1 MYMTKTI
8 RIGSSVFFSKFTDY
22 KIKDIDEMVIQNKWL
37 PDRICVLNF
46 KKDNKDV
53 FIWSPLS
60 KEEFIKDTIDSNV
73 AMRVGKFIIP
83 EFCNYIGFEISE
95 YEKLKDVF
103 DNLDEKHRYEI
114 IIRDAYIENNS
125 FTLTDEQRMEAY
137 QEYKKERNL

>member
-1 MYMTKTI
+1 MTKTI
-8 RIGSSVFFSKFTDY
+8 KIGSAVFFSKFNDY
-22 KIKDIDEMVIQNKWL
+22 KQKDDDEMVIQEKWL
-37 PDRICVLNF
+37 PHKIHVLNF
-46 KKDNKDV
+46 KKDGKDI
-53 FIWSPLS
+53 FFWSPLS

-95 YEKLKDVF
+95 YKKLKDVF

-125 FTLTDEQRMEAY
+125 FTLTDEQRMKAY

>member
-1 MYMTKTI
+1 MTKTI
-8 RIGSSVFFSKFTDY
+8 KIGSAVFFSEFNDY
-22 KIKDIDEMVIQNKWL
+22 KQKDDDEMVIQEKWL
-37 PDRICVLNF
+37 PHKIHVLNL
-46 KKDNKDV
+46 KKDGKDI
-53 FIWSPLS
+53 FFWSPLS

-125 FTLTDEQRMEAY
+125 FTLTDEQRMKAY

>member
-1 MYMTKTI
+1 MTKTI
-8 RIGSSVFFSKFTDY
+8 KIGSAVFFSGFNDY
-22 KIKDIDEMVIQNKWL
+22 KQKDDDEMVIQEKWL
-37 PDRICVLNF
+37 PHKIHVLNL
-46 KKDNKDV
+46 KKDRKDI
-53 FIWSPLS
+53 FFWSPLS

-73 AMRVGKFIIP
+73 PMRVGKFIIP

-125 FTLTDEQRMEAY
+125 FTLTDEQRLKAY

>member
-1 MYMTKTI
+1 MTKTI
-8 RIGSSVFFSKFTDY
+8 KIGSAVFFSEFNDY
-22 KIKDIDEMVIQNKWL
+22 KQKDDDEMVIQEKWL
-37 PDRICVLNF
+37 PHKIHVLNL
-46 KKDNKDV
+46 KKDGKDI
-53 FIWSPLS
+53 FFWSPLS

-103 DNLDEKHRYEI
+103 DSLDEKHRYEI

-125 FTLTDEQRMEAY
+125 FTLTDEQRMKAY

>member
-1 MYMTKTI
+1 MTKTI
-8 RIGSSVFFSKFTDY
+8 KIGSAVFFSEFNDY
-22 KIKDIDEMVIQNKWL
+22 KQKDDDEMVIQEKWL
-37 PDRICVLNF
+37 PHKIHVLNL
-46 KKDNKDV
+46 KKDGKDI
-53 FIWSPLS
+53 FFWSPLS

-103 DNLDEKHRYEI
+103 DSLDEKHRYEI

-125 FTLTDEQRMEAY
+125 FTLTDEQRMKAY
-137 QEYKKERNL
+137 QEYK